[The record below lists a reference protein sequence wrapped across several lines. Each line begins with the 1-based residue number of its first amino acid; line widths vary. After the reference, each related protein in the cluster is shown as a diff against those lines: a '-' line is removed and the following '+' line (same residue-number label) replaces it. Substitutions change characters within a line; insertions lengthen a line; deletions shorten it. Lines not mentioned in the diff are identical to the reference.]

1 MIQIKHAYEP
11 PQPIDGTR
19 FLVDRVWLRRLK
31 RESLQLAD
39 WRKEV
44 APSDDLRRWFGH
56 KPERWNGFLER
67 YFTKLDADPE
77 VWRPL
82 LDAARPAGSALRTR
96 RRRHLLFLPPPYD
109 ENKTK
114 HMCMK

>member
-67 YFTKLDADPE
+67 YFTELGHASRAR
-77 VWRPL
+77 VRPSPQ
-82 LDAARPAGSALRTR
+82 DVPPVHDEEGTRHPAR
-96 RRRHLLFLPPPYD
+96 FL
-109 ENKTK
+109 
-114 HMCMK
+114 